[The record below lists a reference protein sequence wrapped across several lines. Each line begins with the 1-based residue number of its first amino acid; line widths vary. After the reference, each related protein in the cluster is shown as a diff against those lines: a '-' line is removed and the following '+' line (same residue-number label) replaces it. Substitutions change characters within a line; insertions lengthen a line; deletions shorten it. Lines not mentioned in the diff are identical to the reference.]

1 MDVVV
6 LVPWIKNWWILMR
19 DEKESLKRKAA
30 EKGKSSN
37 AIPSNKSV
45 NDEIEKWKQEHPLP
59 DDRVRDIFK
68 RFLKK

>member
-1 MDVVV
+1 MAN
-6 LVPWIKNWWILMR
+6 K
-19 DEKESLKRKAA
+19 KESLKRKAA